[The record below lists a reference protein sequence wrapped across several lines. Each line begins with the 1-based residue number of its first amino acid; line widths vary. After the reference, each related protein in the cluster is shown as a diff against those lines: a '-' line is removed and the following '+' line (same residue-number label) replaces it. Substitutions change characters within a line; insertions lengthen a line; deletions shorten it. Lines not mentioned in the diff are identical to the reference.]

1 MHWNWNRLILV
12 GLTTSMICGCGG
24 IAPPPSASRQPT
36 LISISITPANGSY
49 QLPAIQQFTAT
60 GHYSDG
66 STQDITQSATWS
78 SLDTSVATVSNNNG
92 SKGFVK
98 ILAVGTDDIVA
109 SMLFARGT
117 ASITVTNPLTS
128 INVSPASGSYQVGA
142 TQQFTATGYYGDGSN
157 KDVTQAATWS
167 SSNTSV
173 ATVGNSSGTQ
183 GAAAMVG
190 SGSTSITAAM
200 GSVQSAA
207 AISVTSSV
215 TISISP
221 AFASVVVTHQTQA
234 FTATVQGTTNTAVN
248 WAVDGVDGG
257 DSTLGTISSTGVY
270 TPPSTGGMHSITA
283 TSLADLGKTASA
295 QVAVMDNP
303 GVFTRQ
309 YGNERVGLNSDEI
322 VLTPQN
328 VNQQNFGPIANYPV
342 SGIIFAQPLYVANVN
357 IPNLGYRN
365 VVYVATDED
374 MVYAFDAN
382 GKSSGPIWQTNLLNT
397 SSGETTVP
405 CGTLPGDMCTEM
417 GTIGVIG
424 TPAIDPTTG
433 TFYVDALSENNG
445 VYYHR
450 LHALDITTGAEK
462 FGGPVTIQG
471 SVPGT
476 GAGTDGSSVAFQPYY
491 ELQRAGL
498 LLANGNVYIGFASY
512 DDVGPYHGWI
522 FAYNATNLQQVAVYN
537 DTANGAQGGIWQAAG
552 GIAADSSGS
561 VYVTTGNGTFDANA
575 GGLDYGD
582 SILKLSPD
590 LSAME
595 SYFTPYDQSALDS
608 GDLDLGS
615 ASPLLLPDQPG
626 SYPHLL
632 IGGGK
637 PGEIYLCNRDSL
649 GGYQSGSN
657 SQIVQSI
664 PNATGMVM
672 TSPAYWNGHIYF
684 TDQNGDLTMFG
695 LNNGQI
701 DTTPQSQIS
710 DAGSSGLVISSNGTQ
725 DGILWTIQVVPGVGG
740 VLVAYNANDLAQ
752 LYDSILNQPQAF
764 GAVVFQAPVAV
775 NGQVFVGAQGQLY
788 IFGLLP

>member
-1 MHWNWNRLILV
+1 M
-12 GLTTSMICGCGG
+12 
-24 IAPPPSASRQPT
+24 
-36 LISISITPANGSY
+36 
-49 QLPAIQQFTAT
+49 
-60 GHYSDG
+60 
-66 STQDITQSATWS
+66 
-78 SLDTSVATVSNNNG
+78 
-92 SKGFVK
+92 
-98 ILAVGTDDIVA
+98 
-109 SMLFARGT
+109 
-117 ASITVTNPLTS
+117 
-128 INVSPASGSYQVGA
+128 
-142 TQQFTATGYYGDGSN
+142 
-157 KDVTQAATWS
+157 
-167 SSNTSV
+167 
-173 ATVGNSSGTQ
+173 
-183 GAAAMVG
+183 
-190 SGSTSITAAM
+190 
-200 GSVQSAA
+200 
-207 AISVTSSV
+207 
-215 TISISP
+215 
-221 AFASVVVTHQTQA
+221 
-234 FTATVQGTTNTAVN
+234 
-248 WAVDGVDGG
+248 
-257 DSTLGTISSTGVY
+257 
-270 TPPSTGGMHSITA
+270 
-283 TSLADLGKTASA
+283 
-295 QVAVMDNP
+295 
-303 GVFTRQ
+303 
-309 YGNERVGLNSDEI
+309 
-322 VLTPQN
+322 
-328 VNQQNFGPIANYPV
+328 
-342 SGIIFAQPLYVANVN
+342 
-357 IPNLGYRN
+357 
-365 VVYVATDED
+365 
-374 MVYAFDAN
+374 
-382 GKSSGPIWQTNLLNT
+382 
-397 SSGETTVP
+397 
-405 CGTLPGDMCTEM
+405 
-417 GTIGVIG
+417 
-424 TPAIDPTTG
+424 
-433 TFYVDALSENNG
+433 
-445 VYYHR
+445 
-450 LHALDITTGAEK
+450 
-462 FGGPVTIQG
+462 
-471 SVPGT
+471 
-476 GAGTDGSSVAFQPYY
+476 
-491 ELQRAGL
+491 

-740 VLVAYNANDLAQ
+740 VLVAYNANDLTQ

-775 NGQVFVGAQGQLY
+775 NGQVFVGAQRALY